1 MKMTGSEFRGYVTGL
16 VLGDATISQSGASS
30 CKRAFTIVT
39 INEEFAFDIRQT
51 IIDNLDVRVRL
62 LEREPH
68 TGEDGV
74 HHQGYFVVSTK
85 AHPYFNKMYGWF
97 YNDDGSRRIS
107 QKALDKLTPAGI
119 ANWYM
124 SDGYVVN
131 VGKTKGKIVDRRIE
145 IATDRYPEKDVDRA
159 IEYFET
165 TYGYK
170 CHKVRRKP
178 GVYRIRF
185 SLLSAQN
192 LFLMIKPYI
201 SEGFEYKLN
210 MNYDYQP
217 KWMSDEYYEYMIS
230 LK

>member
-1 MKMTGSEFRGYVTGL
+1 ML
-16 VLGDATISQSGASS
+16 
-30 CKRAFTIVT
+30 C
-39 INEEFAFDIRQT
+39 
-51 IIDNLDVRVRL
+51 
-62 LEREPH
+62 
-68 TGEDGV
+68 
-74 HHQGYFVVSTK
+74 
-85 AHPYFNKMYGWF
+85 
-97 YNDDGSRRIS
+97 
-107 QKALDKLTPAGI
+107 GI
-119 ANWYM
+119 AKMLN
-124 SDGYVVN
+124 
-131 VGKTKGKIVDRRIE
+131 KTNIIV
-145 IATDRYPEKDVDRA
+145 APKFTKNA

-165 TYGYK
+165 AYGYK